1 MKNIVIIGAGK
12 EGKAYLGEV
21 YDGAGWH
28 VTFLDKDNRVVESL
42 KQSGSYCVTVL
53 RKERTEERVITGY
66 EIYGTD
72 EEHSCT
78 QRIME
83 ADVIALCLY
92 P

>member
-42 KQSGSYCVTVL
+42 KQSGSYCVTRSMVRMKNIHAHREL
-53 RKERTEERVITGY
+53 WR
-66 EIYGTD
+66 
-72 EEHSCT
+72 
-78 QRIME
+78 QM
-83 ADVIALCLY
+83 
-92 P
+92 

>member
-28 VTFLDKDNRVVESL
+28 VTFWIKTIVWLS
-42 KQSGSYCVTVL
+42 
-53 RKERTEERVITGY
+53 
-66 EIYGTD
+66 
-72 EEHSCT
+72 
-78 QRIME
+78 
-83 ADVIALCLY
+83 